1 MEFVP
6 GINGCTKIANL
17 PDHRV
22 YTPHITIKIAH
33 AFNPHSCV
41 HAGLSVYIHIS
52 ASPVF
57 YTPVRVAHF
66 LCVQRAGLFIYTL
79 CLQVSV
85 MKLAFIYCIL
95 GYRVY
100 RIGII
105 ILIVS
110 AWLPPDTV
118 TTYGCIL
125 TTKNI
130 QNNFQKRLDF
140 CFVFVYTC
148 ASSNETHK
156 TFWR

>member
-1 MEFVP
+1 MPVGHGILIVSSLPLFV
-6 GINGCTKIANL
+6 CA
-17 PDHRV
+17 
-22 YTPHITIKIAH
+22 
-33 AFNPHSCV
+33 C
-41 HAGLSVYIHIS
+41 
-52 ASPVF
+52 
-57 YTPVRVAHF
+57 
-66 LCVQRAGLFIYTL
+66 RAGLFIYTL
-79 CLQVSV
+79 GLWVSM
-85 MKLAFIYCIL
+85 MKPAFAYCIL

-100 RIGII
+100 RIIII

-118 TTYGCIL
+118 TTYSCIL
-125 TTKNI
+125 TAKNI